1 METNHKLVELAI
13 GLQSA
18 AWMALGKVA
27 NPATG
32 KAEVNLPLARDCID
46 TLLML
51 KEKTKGN
58 LTQEEQTIIEHTL
71 SDLEINYV
79 EVESDTKFKSQN
91 SK

>member
-1 METNHKLVELAI
+1 MDTNYKLVELAM

-32 KAEVNLPLARDCID
+32 KAEVNLPLAKDCID

-51 KEKTKGN
+51 KEKTKSK
-58 LTQEEQTIIEHTL
+58 LTQEEQTILENTL
-71 SDLEINYV
+71 SDLEMNYV
-79 EVESDTKFKSQN
+79 EESKK
-91 SK
+91 